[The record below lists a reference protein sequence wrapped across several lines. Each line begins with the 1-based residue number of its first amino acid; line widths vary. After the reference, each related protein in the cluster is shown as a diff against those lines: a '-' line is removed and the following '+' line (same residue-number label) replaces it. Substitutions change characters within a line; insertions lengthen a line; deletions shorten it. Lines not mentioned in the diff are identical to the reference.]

1 LGKEGRVIL
10 NQSAEY
16 NGIVN
21 EKLETAINIGCT
33 MVSRSKKVRKK
44 LDSTTDDNSSLKKS
58 LKELDK
64 MSNEL
69 IDKLFEINAQ
79 IDLPVKEDSMASI
92 QHSKF
97 RLLLNRILQFSRKRI
112 ENMKLAYQDMYTL

>member
-1 LGKEGRVIL
+1 LGKEGRGIM

-64 MSNEL
+64 MSMEL

>member
-1 LGKEGRVIL
+1 LGKEGRVIM

-44 LDSTTDDNSSLKKS
+44 LDTNTDDNSSLKKS

-64 MSNEL
+64 MSIEL

>member
-1 LGKEGRVIL
+1 MNL
-10 NQSAEY
+10 SAEY

-64 MSNEL
+64 MSIEL

-79 IDLPVKEDSMASI
+79 IDLPVKEDNMASI

-97 RLLLNRILQFSRKRI
+97 RLLQNRILQFSRKRI

>member
-1 LGKEGRVIL
+1 MDHSV
-10 NQSAEY
+10 EY

-44 LDSTTDDNSSLKKS
+44 LDSTTDDNTSLKKS

-64 MSNEL
+64 MSIEL

-79 IDLPVKEDSMASI
+79 IDLPVKEDSMTSI

-97 RLLLNRILQFSRKRI
+97 RLLLNRIWQLSQKRI
-112 ENMKLAYQDMYTL
+112 KNMKLAYQDIYTL

>member
-1 LGKEGRVIL
+1 MG
-10 NQSAEY
+10 QFAEN

-44 LDSTTDDNSSLKKS
+44 LDSSTDDNTSLKKS

-64 MSNEL
+64 MSIEL
-69 IDKLFEINAQ
+69 IDKLFEINAR
-79 IDLPVKEDSMASI
+79 IDLPVKEENRTNI
-92 QHSKF
+92 RYNKL
-97 RLLLNRILQFSRKRI
+97 RLLLNRILRSSRKRV
-112 ENMKLAYQDMYTL
+112 ENMKLTYQDIYTL

>member
-1 LGKEGRVIL
+1 MS
-10 NQSAEY
+10 QSAEY

-21 EKLETAINIGCT
+21 EKLETAIKIGCT

-64 MSNEL
+64 MSIEL

-79 IDLPVKEDSMASI
+79 IDLPVREDSMASI

>member
-1 LGKEGRVIL
+1 LEKEEFIMS
-10 NQSAEY
+10 QSAEY

-44 LDSTTDDNSSLKKS
+44 LNSATEDKTSLKKS
-58 LKELDK
+58 LKDLDK
-64 MSNEL
+64 MSMDL

-79 IDLPVKEDSMASI
+79 IDLPSKENNPTNT
-92 QHSKF
+92 QHGKLRSVLSRIF
-97 RLLLNRILQFSRKRI
+97 RSSRKRI
-112 ENMKLAYQDMYTL
+112 EKMKLAYQDMYTL

>member
-1 LGKEGRVIL
+1 MS
-10 NQSAEY
+10 QSAEH

-44 LDSTTDDNSSLKKS
+44 LDSSSDDNTSLKKS
-58 LKELDK
+58 LKDLDR
-64 MSNEL
+64 MSMEL

-79 IDLPVKEDSMASI
+79 IDLPSKENSRTGT

-97 RLLLNRILQFSRKRI
+97 RLLLNRILRSSRKRI
-112 ENMKLAYQDMYTL
+112 ENMKLTYQDMYTL

>member
-1 LGKEGRVIL
+1 MS
-10 NQSAEY
+10 QSVEY

-44 LDSTTDDNSSLKKS
+44 LDSTTDDTTSLKKS

-64 MSNEL
+64 MSIEL

-79 IDLPVKEDSMASI
+79 IDLPVKEDSMTSI

-97 RLLLNRILQFSRKRI
+97 RLLLNRIWQLSQKRI
-112 ENMKLAYQDMYTL
+112 KSMKLAYQDMYTL